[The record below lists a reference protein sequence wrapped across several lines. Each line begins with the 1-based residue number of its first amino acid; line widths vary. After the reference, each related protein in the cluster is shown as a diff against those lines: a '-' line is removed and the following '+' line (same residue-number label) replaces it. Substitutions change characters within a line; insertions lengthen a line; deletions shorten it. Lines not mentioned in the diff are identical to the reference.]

1 MNNINELHYVNYI
14 NYENTNV
21 WYNNMPPIYPQIN
34 LVITIIYN
42 RSMVIEEGIEFK
54 AYIQVL
60 SGRTFSVIMN
70 TNYQCII
77 LDFLDIFSNI
87 EHSNR
92 IITFTATHK
101 MYDSMR
107 NKIIV
112 LKKNINFIL
121 IMKKI

>member
-54 AYIQVL
+54 AYIQAL
-60 SGRTFSVIMN
+60 AGRTFSVIMN

-77 LDFLDIFSNI
+77 LDFLYIFSNI
-87 EHSNR
+87 EHS
-92 IITFTATHK
+92 K
-101 MYDSMR
+101 
-107 NKIIV
+107 
-112 LKKNINFIL
+112 
-121 IMKKI
+121 